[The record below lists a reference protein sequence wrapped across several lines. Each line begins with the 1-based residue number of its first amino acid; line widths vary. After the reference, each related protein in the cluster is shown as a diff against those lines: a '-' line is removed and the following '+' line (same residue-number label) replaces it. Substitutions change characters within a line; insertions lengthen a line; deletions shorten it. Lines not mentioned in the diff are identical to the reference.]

1 MIRMNYLDL
10 YVEDEDD
17 VEMEEIADE
26 EENVTDRNFINDSV
40 SFSPS
45 PSFYNRIDNTAEIQN
60 VDRSKIMN
68 CLQKKMILTKKV
80 ENFTS
85 SLLQNPE
92 FYDFPDEKIWLKNL
106 KKLSFSS

>member
-68 CLQKKMILTKKV
+68 CLQKKMILTKKSKILPAV
-80 ENFTS
+80 CYKILNFMIFQTRKFGS
-85 SLLQNPE
+85 
-92 FYDFPDEKIWLKNL
+92 KI
-106 KKLSFSS
+106 